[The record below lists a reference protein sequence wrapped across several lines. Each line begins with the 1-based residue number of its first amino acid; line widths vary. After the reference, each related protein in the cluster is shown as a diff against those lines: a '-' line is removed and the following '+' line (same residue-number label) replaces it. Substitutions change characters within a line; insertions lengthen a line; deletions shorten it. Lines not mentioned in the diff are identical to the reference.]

1 LFKQG
6 ANAMSSNDYLSSEQ
20 VLSILQ
26 VASEFGTRELCMFAL
41 AFQHGM
47 RASEIANLKL
57 VDIQHGQVLVRR
69 CKKSMQTRQPL
80 QSHANP
86 LLNEPAILDAWL
98 AERGETDS
106 PYLFTSRQDNGKAI
120 SRRQVYN
127 LFESCALQ
135 AGIPHGMRNPHQ
147 LKHALASLLT
157 RNGVTLAYVQQALGH
172 TSISSTV
179 RYTHVSQSEAAAKVS
194 GVMQA
199 VYA

>member
-1 LFKQG
+1 
-6 ANAMSSNDYLSSEQ
+6 MSSNDYLSSEQ

-26 VASEFGTRELCMFAL
+26 VASEVGTRELCMFAL

-57 VDIQHGQVLVRR
+57 TDVQHGQVFVRR
-69 CKKSMQTRQPL
+69 AKNSLQTRQPL
-80 QSHANP
+80 QSHDNP
-86 LLNEPAILDAWL
+86 LLNEPAILAAWL
-98 AERGETDS
+98 AERGTVES
-106 PYLFTSRQDNGKAI
+106 PYLFTSRQNNGQAM

-127 LFESCALQ
+127 LFETVVTK
-135 AGIPHGMRNPHQ
+135 AGIPQGQRNPHQ

-172 TSISSTV
+172 KHISSTV
-179 RYTHVSQSEAAAKVS
+179 RYTHVSQFEAAAKVS
-194 GVMQA
+194 GVMQV

>member
-1 LFKQG
+1 
-6 ANAMSSNDYLSSEQ
+6 MSSDYLSSEQ

-26 VASEFGTRELCMFAL
+26 VASKYGTRELCMFAL

-57 VDIQHGQVLVRR
+57 ADVQHGQLLVRR
-69 CKKSMQTRQPL
+69 CKKSLQTRQPL

-98 AERGETDS
+98 AERPDTES
-106 PYLFTSRQDNGKAI
+106 PYLFTSRQDTGNAI

-127 LFESCALQ
+127 LFEAIATE
-135 AGIPHGMRNPHQ
+135 AGIPPGMRNPHQ

-172 TSISSTV
+172 KHISSTV
-179 RYTHVSQSEAAAKVS
+179 RYTHVSQSEASAKVS
-194 GVMQA
+194 GVMSA
-199 VYA
+199 VYAAA